1 MTKRKHPGR
10 SPGPVRPKFPH
21 ASEGQR
27 PPRKP
32 ARPAAGKRPE
42 SRAAASKTADN
53 RAEGSKWADG
63 RYVKGPEAKAR
74 PEGAKRS
81 DRRPEPGKYPK
92 TQPETGKY
100 AKARPESAQYGK
112 ARPESRS
119 YPVPAET
126 AKYAKA
132 RPDSRR
138 GPDRDQIAEYPRV
151 TEATGKGSGKQNRG
165 NWLYGLHAVKA
176 ALDNPRR
183 KISRL
188 LLTDEAVSAI
198 GGNRSSFKEMYPQV
212 SVETAIRETISQL
225 LPPHAVHQGAAML
238 AEPLADLALDDV
250 LDDVA
255 EQSNAVVLILDQV
268 TDPQNVGAILRSAAA
283 FNVAAVVVQD
293 RHSPQETTAMAKAAS
308 GAIEI
313 VPLVRV
319 VNLARALEQLKQ
331 AGFWTAGLAGEATQ
345 TLAAAN
351 LTGKIALVLGAEGEG
366 LRRLTREHCDILVK
380 LPISPRMESLNV
392 SAAAA
397 VALYELARKLS

>member
-1 MTKRKHPGR
+1 
-10 SPGPVRPKFPH
+10 V
-21 ASEGQR
+21 
-27 PPRKP
+27 
-32 ARPAAGKRPE
+32 
-42 SRAAASKTADN
+42 ASKTADN
-53 RAEGSKWADG
+53 RADGAKWAVG
-63 RYVKGPEAKAR
+63 RYVKAPEPKAR
-74 PEGAKRS
+74 PEAGKRA

-92 TQPETGKY
+92 ARPEADRYPKARPEGGKSAARPETGKY
-100 AKARPESAQYGK
+100 SPRREGGKHSPRPESGK
-112 ARPESRS
+112 YPPRPETGKYSPRPESG
-119 YPVPAET
+119 
-126 AKYAKA
+126 KYAKP

-138 GPDRDQIAEYPRV
+138 EPEREQAAERPRAPEPV
-151 TEATGKGSGKQNRG
+151 AKGGGKPGRG

-183 KISRL
+183 KVLRL
-188 LLTDEAVSAI
+188 LLTDEAVAAI
-198 GGNRSSFKEMYPQV
+198 GGNRSSFKEMYPQAV
-212 SVETAIRETISQL
+212 VEPAIRELLSQM
-225 LPPHAVHQGAAML
+225 LPAGAVHQGAAL
-238 AEPLADLALDDV
+238 LADPLPDMALEDV
-250 LDDVA
+250 LDEVA
-255 EQSNAVVLILDQV
+255 EQANAVILILDQV

-283 FNVAAVVVQD
+283 FNVAAVVVPD
-293 RHSPQETTAMAKAAS
+293 RHSPPETTALAKAAS
-308 GAIEI
+308 GAIEM

-397 VALYELARKLS
+397 VALYELARKGS